1 MGSRRAGARLQGHG
15 RPRWARGAARRRAPP
30 ARGVHPAPGALAGT
44 RSLGRRPPDPW
55 SRPGHAHPATAAQA
69 RAESRSRAPRPC
81 NYGRPGPAGPS
92 PRPRN
97 VPTGRSNPESRPG
110 VSAFGRPL
118 NTGSGNAI
126 REGVGLLRTTF
137 PIGLR
142 PRPRL
147 TAALTNKMW
156 GWFRGL
162 FVSEEGLMMGG
173 TFPHAGFRGPEQRL
187 EVTQRRGCGPTSLPP
202 SRGN

>member
-1 MGSRRAGARLQGHG
+1 M
-15 RPRWARGAARRRAPP
+15 
-30 ARGVHPAPGALAGT
+30 HPAPGALAGT
-44 RSLGRRPPDPW
+44 RSLGRRPPDPR

-81 NYGRPGPAGPS
+81 NYGRPDPAGPS

-97 VPTGRSNPESRPG
+97 VPTGLSNPESRPG

-118 NTGSGNAI
+118 NTGSGNAS

-142 PRPRL
+142 LCPRL

-156 GWFRGL
+156 GWFRGPIC
-162 FVSEEGLMMGG
+162 FGGRIDDGWDFPTCWVSGSRATTRSDPAERVWSYLASP
-173 TFPHAGFRGPEQRL
+173 FPRELGEVAASRAAHPRGR
-187 EVTQRRGCGPTSLPP
+187 
-202 SRGN
+202 